1 MKIRRYKEKIVCGAQ
16 TTMHIIESDG
26 REFDETLVC
35 GKSPKHWGKHRVIIE
50 WN

>member
-1 MKIRRYKEKIVCGAQ
+1 MKTRRYKEKIVCGAH

-35 GKSPKHWGKHRVIIE
+35 SKSPKHGGKHRVIIE